1 MGWEEMMMQHL
12 NVPNQLGQSLPQQI
26 SKHILKKIIKGEIK
40 AGEKIVEE
48 EISNELNTSRAP
60 VREALYLLQVDGIVE
75 RIPRRGTI
83 VKNFSQKEIEEY
95 NDVMI
100 EIVQISVEYSQN
112 QWTEYHKLTFQKYL
126 EETTAECEKKDV
138 IEYQKKVEQIFRY
151 ILSLAENKALI
162 RFYEEANHILKVF
175 AQVQWNIRTMEKFHL
190 KFKVFAEAILDSD
203 FAKAKIAIYETIKL
217 GVQ

>member
-1 MGWEEMMMQHL
+1 MMK
-12 NVPNQLGQSLPQQI
+12 NVNVSNEFGDSLPQQI

-100 EIVQISVEYSQN
+100 EIIQISVDYSQN
-112 QWTEYHKLTFQKYL
+112 QWTEYHKLTFKKYL

-138 IEYQKKVEQIFRY
+138 TEYQKKVEQIFRY
-151 ILSLAENKALI
+151 ILSLAENKALT

-175 AQVQWNIRTMEKFHL
+175 AQVQWNIGTMEKFHL
-190 KFKVFAEAILDSD
+190 KFKIFAEAILDSD
-203 FAKAKIAIYETIKL
+203 FAKAKTAIYETIKL